1 MIKEIAL
8 PRRAT
13 ALISA
18 AALVAASV
26 APLVLGSQ
34 RASAAQLTSRKVTI
48 SSSVVSKTDV
58 GYTAVFTTATAAA
71 LEGIVVEFCS
81 DSPLIGASC
90 TAPLGFDSNKTA
102 YAFSVTG
109 HTSNT
114 TTPGVFAKS
123 ASANADANTVI
134 LTRTDGTSNASGTTI
149 TVTFGS
155 TGASDGFT
163 NPSANGTFYARI
175 LTYATAAGADN
186 YTSISPG
193 THTDDGGIALS
204 TANQLTINARV
215 QEQLQFCVG
224 TVAAAATAPA
234 DCTGLSGTT
243 VDLGVVDSTTVSVSP
258 VAATNGGNA
267 LNGAAMVRTNAANG
281 VVVDYFAE
289 QATSG
294 TEHLGTLRVA
304 GANCNATGSSSD
316 QCFNTNALKTVFTA
330 GTEAFGV
337 AISAVERTGSTT
349 SNLDADTNYLDA
361 TATPANFAWQE
372 NGSFARLASSAV
384 GTGPEEKVV
393 DDEMLVLR
401 FGATAAVTTPTGAYA
416 VTSTYVATATF

>member
-1 MIKEIAL
+1 MTKTLAL

-34 RASAAQLTSRKVTI
+34 RASAAQLTSRKITI
-48 SSSVVSKTDV
+48 GSSVVSKTDV

-71 LEGIVVEFCS
+71 LEGIVIEFCAG
-81 DSPLIGASC
+81 SPLIGASC
-90 TAPLGFDSNKTA
+90 TAPLGFDSTG

-123 ASANADANTVI
+123 ASANADANTII
-134 LTRTDGTSNASGTTI
+134 LTRTDGTSNAAGTTV

-163 NPSANGTFYARI
+163 NPSAKGTFYARM
-175 LTYATAAGADN
+175 LTYATAAGADG
-186 YTSISPG
+186 YTSTAPG
-193 THTDDGGIALS
+193 THVDDGGIALS

-224 TVAAAATAPA
+224 TVAGAAAAPA

-243 VDLGVVDSTTVSVSP
+243 VDLGVVDSSAVSASP

-294 TEHLGTLRVA
+294 TEHLGTLRVV

-316 QCFNTNALKTVFTA
+316 QCFNTSATKTAFTA
-330 GTEAFGV
+330 GTEAFGLTV
-337 AISAVERTGSTT
+337 VDVDRTGSTT
-349 SNLDADTNYLDA
+349 TNLEADAVYDSRVTTGY
-361 TATPANFAWQE
+361 AWQE
-372 NGSFARLASSAV
+372 SGAFARLASSAS

-393 DDEMLVLR
+393 DDEMLELS
-401 FGATAAVTTPTGAYA
+401 FAATAAVTTPTGSYA